1 MSTSDKRRGG
11 SHAIRSS
18 TSSRSSSIIA
28 PPPRAQLTGSPSAS
42 TSAGQDTEGAHE
54 PGSSSSSNSVNKD
67 GGAAALAA
75 REKESMLLKEKDEK
89 IAALERELAVMEG
102 EFTREL
108 DRLSQNESE
117 TASFWQRKHSVLHQQ
132 FLRADTELR
141 LLRSE
146 VDVREAERQELR
158 DGWDVLRRELRAR
171 DDEILALKGHLNGM
185 KQWVSASTRTDQQTS
200 DEEIGESMTK
210 LGNSLQ
216 NWVIM
221 HFRKAKLDF
230 SGRGQSSIEDLSQL
244 VPMYQDIEAQAK
256 LHLLQ
261 SIVSTILVEMVFGCY
276 FPGLSD
282 AQGNQLRGTEQIL
295 ASIGTA
301 EAVNQWRA
309 MTLTLLRK
317 EASPKLQT
325 ETTAIVK
332 SVILRV
338 NSILDAITGTEAT
351 DARDQALYVLVNSA
365 VELARL
371 LVVQK
376 AVFKVTMPK
385 ILPHQRTTFEASSM
399 DDIGGEEEESLAG
412 REICCVTFPGIT
424 KFGDESGSHPQYR
437 NIIAKARVLC
447 SPE

>member
-18 TSSRSSSIIA
+18 NSSRSSSIIA

-42 TSAGQDTEGAHE
+42 TSAGQETESAHE
-54 PGSSSSSNSVNKD
+54 PGGSSSNPVNKD
-67 GGAAALAA
+67 GGAAATLAA
-75 REKESMLLKEKDEK
+75 REKESMLLKEKDER
-89 IAALERELAVMEG
+89 ITALERELAVMES

-117 TASFWQRKHSVLHQQ
+117 TASFWQRKHSALHQQ
-132 FLRADTELR
+132 FLRVDTELR

-200 DEEIGESMTK
+200 DEEIGESMAK

-230 SGRGQSSIEDLSQL
+230 SGTDQSSIDDLSQL
-244 VPMYQDIEAQAK
+244 VPMYQDIEAHAK

-261 SIVSTILVEMVFGCY
+261 SIVSSILVEMVFGCY
-276 FPGLSD
+276 FAGLSD
-282 AQGNQLRGTEQIL
+282 AQANQLRGTEQFL
-295 ASIGTA
+295 ASIGST
-301 EAVNQWRA
+301 EALNQWRA

-317 EASPKLQT
+317 EAPSKLQT
-325 ETTAIVK
+325 ETAALVK
-332 SVILRV
+332 SVVSRV

-351 DARDQALYVLVNSA
+351 EARNQALYVLVNSA

-376 AVFKVTMPK
+376 AVFKVTLPK

-399 DDIGGEEEESLAG
+399 DDIGGEEEESLAE
-412 REICCVTFPGIT
+412 REICCVTFPGVT
-424 KFGDESGSHPQYR
+424 KFGDENGSHPQYR

>member
-28 PPPRAQLTGSPSAS
+28 PPPRAQLTGSSSAS
-42 TSAGQDTEGAHE
+42 TSAGQETEGAHE
-54 PGSSSSSNSVNKD
+54 PSSNSNNPVNKD
-67 GGAAALAA
+67 GGAAAALAA
-75 REKESMLLKEKDEK
+75 REKESMLLKEKDER
-89 IAALERELAVMEG
+89 IAALEHELAVMEG

-108 DRLSQNESE
+108 DRLSQSESE
-117 TASFWQRKHSVLHQQ
+117 TASFWQRKHSALHQQ

-200 DEEIGESMTK
+200 DEEIGESMAK

-230 SGRGQSSIEDLSQL
+230 SGTNQSSIDNLSQL
-244 VPMYQDIEAQAK
+244 VPMYQDIEAHAK

-276 FPGLSD
+276 FAGLSD
-282 AQGNQLRGTEQIL
+282 AQANQLRGTEQFL
-295 ASIGTA
+295 ASIGST

-317 EASPKLQT
+317 EASSKLQT
-325 ETTAIVK
+325 ETAALAK
-332 SVILRV
+332 SVVFRV
-338 NSILDAITGTEAT
+338 NGILDAITGTEAT

-376 AVFKVTMPK
+376 AVFKVIMPK
-385 ILPHQRTTFEASSM
+385 ILPHQRTIFEASSM
-399 DDIGGEEEESLAG
+399 DDIGGEEEESLAE
-412 REICCVTFPGIT
+412 REICCVTFPGVT
-424 KFGDESGSHPQYR
+424 KFGDENGSHPQYR

>member
-28 PPPRAQLTGSPSAS
+28 PPPRAQLTGSSSAS
-42 TSAGQDTEGAHE
+42 TSAGQETEGAHE
-54 PGSSSSSNSVNKD
+54 SGSSSSNPVNKD
-67 GGAAALAA
+67 GGAAAALAA
-75 REKESMLLKEKDEK
+75 REKESMLLKEKDER
-89 IAALERELAVMEG
+89 IAALERELTVMEG

-117 TASFWQRKHSVLHQQ
+117 TASFWQRKHSALHQQ
-132 FLRADTELR
+132 FLRVDTELR

-171 DDEILALKGHLNGM
+171 EDEILALKGHLNGM

-200 DEEIGESMTK
+200 DEEIGESMAK

-221 HFRKAKLDF
+221 HFRKAKLD
-230 SGRGQSSIEDLSQL
+230 QSTIDDLSQL
-244 VPMYQDIEAQAK
+244 VPMYQEIEAHAK

-276 FPGLSD
+276 FAGLSD
-282 AQGNQLRGTEQIL
+282 AQANQLRGTEQFL
-295 ASIGTA
+295 ASIGST

-317 EASPKLQT
+317 EASATLQT
-325 ETTAIVK
+325 ETAALVK
-332 SVILRV
+332 SVVFRV
-338 NSILDAITGTEAT
+338 NGILDAITGTEAT

-385 ILPHQRTTFEASSM
+385 ILPHQRTIFEASSM
-399 DDIGGEEEESLAG
+399 DDIGGEEEESLAE
-412 REICCVTFPGIT
+412 REICCVTFPGVT
-424 KFGDESGSHPQYR
+424 KFGDENGSHPQYR
-437 NIIAKARVLC
+437 NTIAKARVLC

>member
-1 MSTSDKRRGG
+1 MSTSDKRGG
-11 SHAIRSS
+11 RSHAIRSS

-28 PPPRAQLTGSPSAS
+28 PPPRAQLTGSSSASAS
-42 TSAGQDTEGAHE
+42 TGQETEGAQE
-54 PGSSSSSNSVNKD
+54 PGGSSSNPVNKD
-67 GGAAALAA
+67 GGAAAALAA
-75 REKESMLLKEKDEK
+75 REEESMLLKEKDER
-89 IAALERELAVMEG
+89 IAALERELGVMEG

-117 TASFWQRKHSVLHQQ
+117 MASFWQRKHSALHQQ

-200 DEEIGESMTK
+200 DEEIGESMAK

-221 HFRKAKLDF
+221 HFRKAKL
-230 SGRGQSSIEDLSQL
+230 GQSSIDDLSQL
-244 VPMYQDIEAQAK
+244 VPMYQDIEAHAK

-261 SIVSTILVEMVFGCY
+261 SIVSSILVEMVFGCY
-276 FPGLSD
+276 FAGLSD
-282 AQGNQLRGTEQIL
+282 AQANQLRGTEQFL
-295 ASIGTA
+295 ASI
-301 EAVNQWRA
+301 V
-309 MTLTLLRK
+309 LRK
-317 EASPKLQT
+317 EASSKLQT
-325 ETTAIVK
+325 ETAALVK
-332 SVILRV
+332 SVVFRV
-338 NSILDAITGTEAT
+338 NSILDAITGIEAT

-376 AVFKVTMPK
+376 AVFRVTMPK
-385 ILPHQRTTFEASSM
+385 ILPHQRTIYEASSM
-399 DDIGGEEEESLAG
+399 DDIGGEEEESLAE
-412 REICCVTFPGIT
+412 REICCVTFPGVT
-424 KFGDESGSHPQYR
+424 KFGDENGSHPQYR